1 MTGQA
6 YAMNAV
12 AHGLAVLPMAVP
24 DADFMGCYDRMAENL
39 TKPHRALGIP
49 AALVLRGHREGRV
62 SDDSLAKVSAS
73 RSGIAHTS
81 ALASSLLNDLVAA
94 AVQDARALIAESGM
108 TQPDDSMIDLL
119 ATVDSYSDGESLRL
133 EVSLESNCRI
143 ADIDAFMSVDLPD
156 ELRELANV
164 ALYRMS
170 VIAPLCCYVPVLM
183 DEDDFAIMGLIHA
196 ECPEFVD
203 LAEEWV
209 MSGVPEWDEAVA
221 QITDCADL
229 NEDDEADA
237 LEALER
243 IWGRLHWKLSDEHP
257 ELASLPTNEKVLELA
272 SAAEAAGYDHALI
285 RYARGVVFLDRALTA
300 RLEQY
305 RDAVNVETDMNHLM
319 FMVTT
324 TGAEWGYATDQ
335 ADMAMQSGET
345 PAICIDE
352 ITDAPWDAVRAL
364 LASYY
369 TQALAF
375 EAIVA
380 HDLHKHYTGEE
391 TDDV

>member
-6 YAMNAV
+6 YTMNAV
-12 AHGLAVLPMAVP
+12 AHGLAVLPMATP
-24 DADFMGCYDRMAENL
+24 DSDFMACYDRMAENL
-39 TKPHRALGIP
+39 TKPHHTLGIP
-49 AALVLRGHREGRV
+49 AALVLQGYRAGRV

-73 RSGIAHTS
+73 RSGITHTS
-81 ALASSLLNDLVAA
+81 ALASSLLDDLVAT
-94 AVQDARALIAESGM
+94 AVQDARAFIEQSGM
-108 TQPDDSMIDLL
+108 TQPDDSMIDMF
-119 ATVDSYSDGESLRL
+119 ASVDSYSDGASLRL
-133 EVSLESNCRI
+133 EVSLGSNCRI
-143 ADIDAFMSVDLPD
+143 ADIDAFMSTDLPD
-156 ELRELANV
+156 DLRELANV

-170 VIAPLCCYVPVLM
+170 VIAPLCSYIPVLM
-183 DEDDFAIMGLIHA
+183 EEDDFAIMGLIHA

-209 MSGVPEWDEAVA
+209 MNGVPEWDEAVA
-221 QITDCADL
+221 QVTDCAA
-229 NEDDEADA
+229 EDEAA
-237 LEALER
+237 EAIEALER

-272 SAAEAAGYDHALI
+272 SAAEAAGHDHALI
-285 RYARGVVFLDRALTA
+285 RYARGVVSLDRALTES
-300 RLEQY
+300 LEQY
-305 RDAVNVETDMNHLM
+305 QDALNFEADMNYLM

-335 ADMAMQSGET
+335 AEMTMQSGET
-345 PAICIDE
+345 PGICIDD
-352 ITDAPWDAVRAL
+352 ITETPWDALRAL

-375 EAIVA
+375 EALLV
-380 HDLHKHYTGEE
+380 HGLYSHHKD